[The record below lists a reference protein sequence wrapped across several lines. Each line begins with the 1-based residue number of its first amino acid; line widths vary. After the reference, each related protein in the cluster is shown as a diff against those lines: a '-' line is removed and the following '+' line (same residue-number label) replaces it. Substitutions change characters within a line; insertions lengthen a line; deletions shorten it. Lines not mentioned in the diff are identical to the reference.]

1 VTGNRRREGLTVVAK
16 LAGFA
21 LGVVAAF
28 GVGLGVGAAVGPTA
42 GDSPPTHR
50 HATVSSTAA
59 PERGAHSMS
68 GRSGGR

>member
-1 VTGNRRREGLTVVAK
+1 MTGHRRGEGLTVVAK
-16 LAGFA
+16 LVGFA
-21 LGVVAAF
+21 VGVVAAF
-28 GVGLGVGAAVGPTA
+28 GVGLGIGAAVGPIA
-42 GDSPPTHR
+42 GDAPPTHH